1 MARVIDDAGATAAI
15 LKPLAL
21 PVFEPNALPDPTDR
35 ARSLIIINDRHNGEL
50 VPRLAIS
57 TGAAWLRVSVLSDLG
72 NTSPIDVTP
81 IVERTTRE
89 EIARALPAIVE
100 RAVPALPAPSAPVN
114 TNGLVDIMWMMNE
127 AIQELSDRLQTVNGR
142 PADGKA
148 IRRLEERLQMVEEN
162 AVASVRVEDIKAA

>member
-72 NTSPIDVTP
+72 NTSPVDVTP

-100 RAVPALPAPSAPVN
+100 RAVPALPAPADTS
-114 TNGLVDIMWMMNE
+114 GLVETMFLMNE
-127 AIQELSDRLQTVNGR
+127 
-142 PADGKA
+142 A